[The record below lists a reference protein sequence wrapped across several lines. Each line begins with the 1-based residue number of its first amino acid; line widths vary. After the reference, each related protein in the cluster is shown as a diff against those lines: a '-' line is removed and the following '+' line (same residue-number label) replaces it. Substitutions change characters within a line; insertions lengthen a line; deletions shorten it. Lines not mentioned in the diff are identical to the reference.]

1 MPSLLIEIGS
11 EEMPARAIGPALAQF
26 RDLVE
31 ERLTLARLAPES
43 VVTCGTPRRLVAL
56 ATGVPDRQPDEV
68 REVRGPARSV
78 AFNAEGAPT
87 GAAIGFARKQG
98 VAVTDLELVTTPQ
111 GEYVQARV
119 MDAGRPAAEAA
130 GAAIEEAVNRL
141 SFPKLMLWGEGAMR
155 YVRPIRWI
163 VAVLGDQVVPVA
175 LAGVQSG
182 RTSRGHRYLAPA
194 DFDVVS
200 PEAFLGQL
208 REACVMTDPEERRAL
223 IVEQANALAA
233 EAGGTIP
240 WDAELLEENVQLVEW
255 PTCVLG
261 SFADKYMELPRPVL
275 VTAMKKHQ
283 RFFPVQGPDGN
294 LLPRFVAVRNG
305 GDRALDVVRAGY
317 ERVLEARFA
326 DALYFLAQDRDTALE
341 DMVAGL
347 GNLIFQEKLG
357 TVADKRDRLMLLAP
371 GLADAA
377 GLGEAGVSVVAEAAS
392 LCKADLVS
400 RMVVELP
407 SLQGIIGREYART
420 RGIDPDIADAIAE
433 HYLPKSAGDSLPK
446 TRAGWVLAVA
456 DRMDTLVGYVGLGIV
471 PSGSSDPY
479 GLRRAA
485 QGIVQILAE
494 QPGAPGLASI
504 ASVASAAY
512 VHTGKAQFDAQ
523 PLREGLQ
530 SIFEQRMAAYL
541 SDRGVRHDL
550 VAAALG
556 GGSPANQVVYD
567 LVTRA
572 DAISRVSERE
582 DWVSTVQAGAR
593 VANILKSAP
602 SVDSVPTSVDPALFA
617 DPAEVALFAAVS
629 RAAEDAVRCAETA
642 AHDELFGVLAKLT
655 PAVTAFFDAVLVM
668 APEPE
673 VRANRLGLLGALDAF
688 YRRLADFTQVV
699 IA

>member
-1 MPSLLIEIGS
+1 MPTLLIEIGS

-26 RDLVE
+26 RDLVG
-31 ERLTLARLAPES
+31 ERLALARLAPQS
-43 VVTCGTPRRLVAL
+43 VVTRGTPRRLVAV
-56 ATGVPDRQPDEV
+56 ATGVPERQPDEV

-78 AFNAEGAPT
+78 AFNAEGQPT

-119 MDAGRPAAEAA
+119 MDAGKPAIEAA
-130 GAAIEEAVNRL
+130 GAAIEEAVTRL
-141 SFPKLMLWGEGAMR
+141 TFPKLMLWGEGAMR

-163 VAVLGDQVVPVA
+163 VAVLGDEVVPVT

-194 DFDVVS
+194 EFEVGS
-200 PEAFLGQL
+200 PESFIDRLRDAF
-208 REACVMTDPEERRAL
+208 VMPDPEERRAL

-283 RFFPVQGPDGN
+283 RFFPVQAADGS

-326 DALYFLAQDRDTALE
+326 DALYFLAQDRDTSLDE
-341 DMVAGL
+341 MVAGL
-347 GNLIFQEKLG
+347 GNLVFQEKLG

-371 GLADAA
+371 GLADAS
-377 GLGEAGVSVVAEAAS
+377 GVGEAGVAAVAEAAS

-407 SLQGIIGREYART
+407 SLQGIIGREYARS
-420 RGIDPDIADAIAE
+420 RGIDPAIADAIAE
-433 HYLPKSAGDSLPK
+433 HYLPRSAGDSLPQSGL
-446 TRAGWVLAVA
+446 GWILAVA

-485 QGIVQILAE
+485 QGMVQILAE

-504 ASVASAAY
+504 AAVASAAY
-512 VHTGKAQFDAQ
+512 VHTGKARFEAQ
-523 PLREGLQ
+523 PLRDGLQ
-530 SIFEQRMAAYL
+530 AIFEQRMAAYL
-541 SDRGVRHDL
+541 ADRGVRHDL

-556 GGSPANQVVYD
+556 GGAPANQVVFD
-567 LVTRA
+567 LVRRA
-572 DAISRVSERE
+572 DAISRMAERE
-582 DWVSTVQAGAR
+582 DWVATVQAGAR

-602 SVDSVPTSVDPALFA
+602 AAGPAAIDTALFA
-617 DPAEVALFAAVS
+617 DPAEGALHAAVS
-629 RAAEDAVRCAETA
+629 GAAEAAVRCAETA
-642 AHDELFGVLAKLT
+642 AHEELFGVLAGLT

-668 APEPE
+668 APEPD
-673 VRANRLGLLGALDAF
+673 VRANRLALLGALDAF